1 MLFSKKSFVYFL
13 AITLLFSLV
22 ANVYVFSKRSKINE
36 KLTEQLGN
44 YVIEIK
50 DIKEENT
57 DLNKRILLTK
67 NAEDLEGVS
76 EVTESEKIEDSLINE
91 VDSTVKRFVEYSFNT
106 NPDNYVDRKKL
117 ANNYMT
123 DNLFETIYTADG
135 VEGNAQKVKLET
147 GKVEVFINNES
158 DEAIVFYELE
168 KELIQSGFKETV
180 QNYIKVEVVKE
191 DNALKVSRIE
201 PLVMTEGGY

>member
-1 MLFSKKSFVYFL
+1 MLFSKKAFVYFL

-22 ANVYVFSKRSKINE
+22 ANIYVFSKRSRVNE
-36 KLTEQLGN
+36 VLNEQLNN
-44 YVIEIK
+44 YIIEIN

-57 DLNKRILLTK
+57 DLNKRILLAK
-67 NAEDLEGVS
+67 NPKDLEGIS
-76 EVTESEKIEDSLINE
+76 EVTESEKIEDSFINE
-91 VDSTVKRFVEYSFNT
+91 IDSTVKRFVEYSFNT

-135 VEGNAQKVKLET
+135 IEESAQKVKLET

>member
-67 NAEDLEGVS
+67 NPKDLEDIS

-91 VDSTVKRFVEYSFNT
+91 IDSTVKRFVEYSFNT

-135 VEGNAQKVKLET
+135 VEENAQKVKLET
-147 GKVEVFINNES
+147 EKVEVFINNES
-158 DEAIVFYELE
+158 DEVIVFYTLE

-191 DNALKVSRIE
+191 DNVLKVSKIE